1 MTRIKVHKNNDI
13 RLIVNLES
21 NSYIPGV
28 YTNPSYDFTSD
39 KILSLEN
46 LLNKVEE
53 VDIGENKF
61 ITNKKIVSTYE
72 DVIDH
77 FKPAPNKYFVRG
89 LTSVKSNT
97 LLNYISKI
105 NFNNLFQGDNNI
117 NHIFLSGD
125 SNNGVSEISVE
136 NSLSSFLNIKFEI
149 LGTDISAMILSG
161 SFVGDLEYILFL
173 DTESPIKYKDINS
186 TTCEFTYLRS
196 HEEKIS
202 SANLLLYEDIL
213 EEPEVDSEVFI
224 ERGVNSAFENITR
237 LNNINSIDE
246 LYKHGLGFYKIN
258 KNGFN
263 FKKEDI

>member
-1 MTRIKVHKNNDI
+1 MVKIKVDKNNDI

-28 YTNPSYDFTSD
+28 YANPSYDFTDD

-46 LLNKVEE
+46 LLNKVDD
-53 VDIGENKF
+53 VDISNNNF
-61 ITNKKIVSTYE
+61 ITNKKIISTYE

-77 FKPAPNKYFVRG
+77 FKPAENKYFVKG

-105 NFNNLFQGDNNI
+105 NFNNLLQGNSDI
-117 NHIFLSGD
+117 NHVFLSGD
-125 SNNGVSEISVE
+125 SNNGISEVNVE
-136 NSLSSFLNIKFEI
+136 NSNFNFLNVKFEI
-149 LGTDISAMILSG
+149 LGANVSAMILSG
-161 SFVGDLEYILFL
+161 SFVGDLEYVLFL
-173 DTESPIKYKDINS
+173 DTDSPIKYKDITN
-186 TTCEFTYLRS
+186 TVCEFTYLRS

-224 ERGVNSAFENITR
+224 ERGINSAFENIIR
-237 LNNINSIDE
+237 LNNVNNIDE
-246 LYKHGLGFYKIN
+246 LYKHGLGYYKIN

-263 FKKEDI
+263 FKKEEI